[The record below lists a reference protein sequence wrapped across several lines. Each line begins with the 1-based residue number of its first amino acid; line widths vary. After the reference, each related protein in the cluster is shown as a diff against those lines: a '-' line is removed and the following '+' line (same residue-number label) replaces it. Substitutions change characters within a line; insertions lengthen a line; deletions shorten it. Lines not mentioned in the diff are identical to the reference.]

1 MVLHRIRLL
10 KMQKLL
16 YILVFST
23 GLYGHAQTALY
34 NSGSI
39 RIHDQGQLGFH
50 TNLINDS
57 TFDENLGLAGFYG
70 TTTLTVSGAFEPI
83 FFDVEIANNN
93 HLLLQ
98 TGINTI
104 NNTNF
109 IIGNI
114 TTPRNQTN
122 IFYNFLQDAFYVGE
136 GDISK
141 VDGYV
146 TITDQQNFTFPV
158 GDEQQLRPL
167 ILNSD
172 SANTLAKC
180 AYFLEN
186 PNNPSTFNTSFDTE
200 KKPRNLG
207 AISTLE
213 FWRLEGTIPST
224 ISISWN
230 ERSDMAAMTDDVN
243 TIIPVGWSKSSS
255 QWVNLG
261 GSAIGDL
268 SQGFVT
274 SFSFVPDDYEIIT
287 LGNLGV
293 PTELLTLENYFI
305 SPNGDGTNDFLIIP
319 ELEQSPNN
327 TLRVYDRHG
336 LKVFQMDN
344 YTNEF
349 NGFSNIDN
357 FVINRKKGLPAGV
370 YFYIV
375 SMDDLD
381 LNFQGFLYLA
391 R

>member
-1 MVLHRIRLL
+1 MR
-10 KMQKLL
+10 KLF
-16 YILVFST
+16 YILVFSV

-34 NSGSI
+34 NSGTI
-39 RIHDQGQLGFH
+39 RIHEQGQLGFH

-57 TFDENLGLAGFYG
+57 AFDENLGLAGFYG
-70 TTTLTVSGAFEPI
+70 NTTLTVSGAFVPL
-83 FFDVEIANNN
+83 FYDVELAHNSQ
-93 HLLLQ
+93 LLLQ
-98 TGINTI
+98 TGIYNT

-114 TTPRNQTN
+114 TTPRNQTDV
-122 IFYNFLQDAFYVGE
+122 FYNFLQDAFYVGE

-141 VDGYV
+141 VDGY
-146 TITDQQNFTFPV
+146 TAITNQQNFTFPV

-167 ILNSD
+167 ILKSNN
-172 SANTLAKC
+172 ANPLAKC
-180 AYFLEN
+180 AYFLED
-186 PNNPSTFNTSFDTE
+186 PNSPSTFNTSFDTE

-213 FWRLEGTIPST
+213 FWRLEGNITST

-230 ERSDMAAMTDDVN
+230 ERSDMAALTDDVN

-261 GSAIGDL
+261 GSAVGDL

-274 SFSFVPDDYEIIT
+274 SASFVPDDYEIIT
-287 LGNLGV
+287 FGNLGV
-293 PTELLTLENYFI
+293 PTEFLTLENYFI

-327 TLRVYDRHG
+327 TLKIYDRYG
-336 LKVFQMDN
+336 LNVFQMKN
-344 YTNEF
+344 YTSEF

-357 FVINRKKGLPAGV
+357 FVIEREKGLPAGV

-375 SMDDLD
+375 SMDDLG
-381 LNFQGFLYLA
+381 LNFQGFLYLS